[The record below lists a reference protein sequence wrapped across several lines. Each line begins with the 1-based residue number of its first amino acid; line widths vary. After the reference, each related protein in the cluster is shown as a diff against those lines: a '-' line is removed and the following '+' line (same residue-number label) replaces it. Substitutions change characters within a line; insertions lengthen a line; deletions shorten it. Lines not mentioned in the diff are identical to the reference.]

1 MKTRKELYGKDASAI
16 LRDITTYHCI
26 KKEQIIRLHPGV
38 KSEVVEKLL
47 YHLQNN
53 RRIYYDNKSDIAYDS
68 AEHITDYEMLAAL
81 DVLCDFADKAEYHAA
96 GEFPVKIVFF
106 ADGEAYDIICL
117 PKDKQ
122 TLYEQVLSSS
132 VENGKR
138 IILLES
144 KEQINRLNIADISA
158 LCLKD
163 EVGGAI
169 KYYKTE

>member
-1 MKTRKELYGKDASAI
+1 MKTRKELYGRDASAI

-26 KKEQIIRLHPGV
+26 KKEQILKLHHGV
-38 KSEVVEKLL
+38 KAEVIEKLL

-53 RRIYYDNKSDIAYDS
+53 RRIYYDKKNDIAYDS
-68 AEHITDYEMLAAL
+68 AEHLTDCEMLSAL

-106 ADGEAYDIICL
+106 VNGEAYDIICL

-132 VENGKR
+132 GENGKR

-144 KEQINRLNIADISA
+144 NEQIDGLNIADVSA
-158 LCLKD
+158 FCLKD
-163 EVGGAI
+163 EGKI
-169 KYYKTE
+169 KYYKAE